1 MRSQHTIFLWCWET
15 RDHVMGKHG
24 IGAINDKRERLCHFC
39 NENNMVIGG
48 TFFQHRDIHKTTWT
62 LPSEAT
68 KNQIDHIL
76 INGNWRNS
84 LQDLRADRGADVA
97 SDNNL
102 LKAVLSLKLR
112 RARRSREGDTSSIPV
127 N

>member
-1 MRSQHTIFLWCWET
+1 
-15 RDHVMGKHG
+15 MGKHG

-48 TFFQHRDIHKTTWT
+48 TLFQHRDIHKTTWT

-68 KNQIDHIL
+68 KNQIYHIL
-76 INGNWRNS
+76 INGKWRNS